1 MRVRIT
7 EAQKNRLL
15 NELSSKSAGVKEF
28 LDLVKETPGL
38 LKHLGFSKHKNLE
51 EYVLEATYK
60 EFQELKKEADVYV
73 NKK

>member
-1 MRVRIT
+1 
-7 EAQKNRLL
+7 
-15 NELSSKSAGVKEF
+15 

-38 LKHLGFSKHKNLE
+38 LKHLGFSKHKYLE

-60 EFQELKKEADVYV
+60 EFQELKKEAQSFE